1 MKLIIDATSGTIVDA
16 ENCYVVDTEQLS
28 DIENDELEN
37 GSDEDIAHVAKTSGI
52 PLKKIGSD
60 TGWGDNA
67 YRYTVSYSPLSIKD
81 EADALLDGGIY
92 QSPEDD
98 MYLKALEW
106 ARDEATLEQ
115 LTAVSDLSMS
125 YDAMWDGFR
134 ENLMDSLMTVY
145 KELHP

>member
-1 MKLIIDATSGTIVDA
+1 MKLIIDATSGTVIDA

-28 DIENDELEN
+28 DIENAELTE
-37 GSDEDIAHVAKTSGI
+37 GSDSEIANIARVSGI
-52 PLKKIGSD
+52 SVKAMGDS

-81 EADALLDGGIY
+81 EADAILEGGIY

-98 MYLKALEW
+98 KYLKALEW
-106 ARDEATLEQ
+106 ARSEATLEQ
-115 LTAVSDLSMS
+115 LRAVSDLSMS